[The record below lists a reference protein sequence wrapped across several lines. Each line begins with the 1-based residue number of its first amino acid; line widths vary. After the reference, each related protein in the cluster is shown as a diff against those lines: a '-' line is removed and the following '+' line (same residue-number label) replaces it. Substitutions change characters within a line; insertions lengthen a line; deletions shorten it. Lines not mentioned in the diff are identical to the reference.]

1 MTERSRLSVE
11 SCSRKVPHNAF
22 ADSLMEVFFSFMTV
36 APGSTTSQ
44 IGFLIYAIFSP
55 ECYSLSVSNNY
66 LPSLQAT
73 SPSSLQSTISP
84 LPQSFPQDD
93 LRQIPWVIVATALI
107 ALLIFKEAISPR
119 LWLGILFVT
128 ASCVLLSLEDISIL
142 QFNSG
147 SLFVLLACLCW
158 GIENNCTR
166 KLSAKDPLQIVMI
179 KGIFS
184 GAGSIIIGLIC
195 GERILHLW
203 TIPVVLLLGFVA
215 YGLSIFFYVYA
226 QRILGAARTSTYYAI
241 APFIGVILSL
251 LIFREIPG
259 ILFIATL
266 ILMIIGAWLSSQDK
280 PLKET
285 FRKNQNRSISSCS
298 R

>member
-1 MTERSRLSVE
+1 MFKNTRMRRL
-11 SCSRKVPHNAF
+11 F
-22 ADSLMEVFFSFMTV
+22 
-36 APGSTTSQ
+36 
-44 IGFLIYAIFSP
+44 
-55 ECYSLSVSNNY
+55 
-66 LPSLQAT
+66 
-73 SPSSLQSTISP
+73 
-84 LPQSFPQDD
+84 
-93 LRQIPWVIVATALI
+93 
-107 ALLIFKEAISPR
+107 FKEAISPR

-128 ASCVLLSLEDISIL
+128 ASCILLSLEDISGF

-226 QRILGAARTSTYYAI
+226 QRILGAARINAYYAI
-241 APFIGVILSL
+241 APFIGVFLSL
-251 LIFREIPG
+251 MIFHV
-259 ILFIATL
+259 
-266 ILMIIGAWLSSQDK
+266 
-280 PLKET
+280 
-285 FRKNQNRSISSCS
+285 
-298 R
+298 